1 MTKEEK
7 EKGLDVQS
15 MLSLAMDLGKSM
27 IMCGAE
33 INRVEE
39 TITRICAFFG
49 MKHTE
54 VFSIVS
60 LMNVTT
66 MDQNGGT
73 YTQSRRVYSS
83 STNLG
88 KLEQLNALSRKICE
102 NRITL
107 EDARAELEKINDE
120 KSRFHVTA
128 LLGSMIAASAFTVFF
143 GGSAADAAAAVPIAV
158 LIYMMNTFIKT
169 RSMNKLFYTAL
180 CSALSGTLA
189 IVFER
194 IGFGDN
200 ANMIMIGDIML
211 IIPGLMLIN
220 SAREMLCGDIM
231 SGLLRFIESVIISA
245 AIACG
250 FAIPILVFGKLG
262 W

>member
-1 MTKEEK
+1 MTKQQTDEI
-7 EKGLDVQS
+7 QS
-15 MLSLAMDLGKSM
+15 MLSLAMDIGKSM

-39 TITRICAFFG
+39 TITRICATYS
-49 MKHTE
+49 MKRTE

-60 LMNVTT
+60 MMSVTAV
-66 MDQNGGT
+66 DEQGNT
-73 YTQSRRVYSS
+73 YTQSRRVYSY

-88 KLEQLNALSRKICE
+88 RLEKLNALSRKICE
-102 NRITL
+102 NKCTINQ
-107 EDARAELEKINDE
+107 ARTELEEINKE
-120 KSRFHVTA
+120 KNKFHPTA
-128 LLGSMIAASAFTVFF
+128 LFGSMIAAGAFTVFF
-143 GGSAADAAAAVPIAV
+143 GGSAADAFAAMLIAV

-189 IVFER
+189 ILFTK

-200 ANMIMIGDIML
+200 AKMIMIGDIML

-220 SAREMLCGDIM
+220 SVREMLCGDVV
-231 SGLLRFIESVIISA
+231 SGLLRMTESIIIA
-245 AIACG
+245 LAIACG
-250 FAIPILVFGKLG
+250 FAVPILIFGKLG